1 MTTSKLFNT
10 EKASIIYQN
19 LLAVLVEETN
29 IFSTIHYNKVQVF
42 HLTALTEFD
51 LFMVDL
57 STDQLIDYSK
67 PGAEIL
73 DVKAL
78 ESDISEMEIADNRH
92 LFLHLLHKGSHG
104 LGIVITI
111 SDSSTKPDLNQL
123 TLDIN
128 NPSK

>member
-1 MTTSKLFNT
+1 MATSKLFNT

-29 IFSTIHYNKVQVF
+29 IFSTITYNKIQVF
-42 HLTALTEFD
+42 HLIACTEFD
-51 LFMVDL
+51 IFMVDPC
-57 STDQLIDYSK
+57 TDEIIDYSK

-78 ESDISEMEIADNRH
+78 ESDLSEMEIADNRH

-111 SDSSTKPDLNQL
+111 SDSSTKPDLNKL
-123 TLDIN
+123 ILNIN